1 MLRTNYPKNITAS
14 CTNCTKLLFC
24 RLKND
29 IQHPT
34 ILVCDFAKEGCVKY
48 EGEGKQTRGL
58 PRREFSKYMKSGK
71 PMNIDVAREMFAC
84 SPNRMKVTLEV
95 MSKYYNIKEEN
106 GQYTMEV
113 KIKRKKRKNG
123 SNKNL

>member
-58 PRREFSKYMKSGK
+58 PRMNFISVREILQIYSASCTTQIY
-71 PMNIDVAREMFAC
+71 
-84 SPNRMKVTLEV
+84 
-95 MSKYYNIKEEN
+95 
-106 GQYTMEV
+106 
-113 KIKRKKRKNG
+113 
-123 SNKNL
+123 